1 MMYMLDTNICIYIIK
16 KRPPAV
22 QKRFESLED
31 VFVTVSVITFAE
43 LQYGVEKS
51 TAHQHNQNILDAFL
65 ANVVIL
71 PWDTEAGIQ
80 YANLRSTLEKGGN
93 LIGNMDLL
101 IAAHALSQGAV
112 LVTHNVREFERIPL
126 LHIEDWASS
135 RKA

>member
-22 QKRFESLED
+22 QKRFESLGD
-31 VFVTVSVITFAE
+31 VFVTVSVMTFAE
-43 LQYGVEKS
+43 LQNGVEKS
-51 TAHQHNQNILDAFL
+51 TARQHNQNILDAFL

-71 PWDTEAGIQ
+71 PWDTEAGVQ

-101 IAAHALSQGAV
+101 IVAHALSQGAV
-112 LVTHNVREFERIPL
+112 LVTHNIREFERIPL